1 MPKINSETRNRI
13 LKAAWQLL
21 ESNQG
26 SGVRMSDIAKRA
38 GVSRQAVYLHFETR
52 LDLLVAT
59 TLYLDEVKGIDERLA
74 PSRTAPDGRSRLTA
88 FIDAWGNYIPEI
100 YGVAKALMT
109 LEATDI
115 VAAEA
120 WKGRMQAVRHGCA
133 AAIHALERDGQ
144 LSTAYTVEQATDLLW
159 VLLSVRSWEQLIRDS
174 GWSQADYIDHMQ
186 TLAHAAFVR

>member
-1 MPKINSETRNRI
+1 MPTTSSNTRNSI

-26 SGVRMSDIAKRA
+26 SGVRMSDIAERA

-74 PSRTAPDGRSRLTA
+74 ASRAAPDGRSRLTA

-109 LEATDI
+109 LEATDTA
-115 VAAEA
+115 AAEA

-133 AAIHALERDGQ
+133 AAIHALDRDGQ
-144 LSTAYTVEQATDLLW
+144 LSAAYTVEQATDMLW
-159 VLLSVRSWEQLIRDS
+159 VLLSVRSWEQFTRDS

-186 TLAHAAFVR
+186 TLARATFVR